1 MDALVMLPLPALL
14 RVTVPSEAVKLIS
27 LFLTEVGVR
36 AIGIVPL
43 VILVAFVASVL
54 GTFSKEIAVLA
65 AVTLLAVTIAAIGNC
80 VASKEPEKAP
90 VLLIF
95 PALVA
100 TLAAERP
107 PEPIVPVIVP
117 ALSKD
122 FELSGL
128 LPSFNL
134 VFSVALNL
142 EFTLPCEPVI
152 VSKATVPSGVLPALK
167 LVSFVLSSVENTLF
181 ITAVPPPIE
190 KLNLPSVL
198 SVGNVTLLLDSCSLA
213 AVSAASD
220 LLVASV
226 AAAV

>member
-1 MDALVMLPLPALL
+1 MLFTFCKAIVVL
-14 RVTVPSEAVKLIS
+14 TAV
-27 LFLTEVGVR
+27 
-36 AIGIVPL
+36 A
-43 VILVAFVASVL
+43 
-54 GTFSKEIAVLA
+54 LA
-65 AVTLLAVTIAAIGNC
+65 AVTIEAIGNC
-80 VASKEPEKAP
+80 VEFKEPEKAP
-90 VLLIF
+90 ALLIF

-117 ALSKD
+117 ALSND
-122 FELSGL
+122 LLLSGL
-128 LPSFNL
+128 VPALSLF
-134 VFSVALNL
+134 FSVELSL
-142 EFTLPCEPVI
+142 EFTLPCEPVV

-167 LVSFVLSSVENTLF
+167 FVSLVLSALENTLF

-213 AVSAASD
+213 AASAA
-220 LLVASV
+220 LALPVASV